1 MGLNWKIIREELSGV
16 IEDSL
21 AELVEGAEE
30 DLKSYGVE
38 IANNLIIAMRTGRA
52 DLRREL
58 QDQFVMLA
66 EIHRIRLNTAAKD
79 VLDNII
85 NIGMRLGRAALGV

>member
-38 IANNLIIAMRTGRA
+38 IANSLIIAMRTGRA